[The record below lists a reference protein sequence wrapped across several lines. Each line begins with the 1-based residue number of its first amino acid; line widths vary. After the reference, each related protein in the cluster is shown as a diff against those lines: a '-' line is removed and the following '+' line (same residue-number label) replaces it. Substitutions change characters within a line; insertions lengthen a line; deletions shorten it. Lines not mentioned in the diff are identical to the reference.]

1 MKTALVS
8 IFVSRLRKIP
18 KDKQPLKNKLS
29 DKHSH
34 RKYRS
39 PLERWRAIIKSV
51 LVQQKLNKGSKTSI
65 VGSMSCLVNET
76 SSRPFQTSSES
87 KLDKCGD
94 RGRRATILSLFPTT
108 GRSVSAFTF
117 VIVLTL
123 TGPRINP
130 FEMSQ

>member
-1 MKTALVS
+1 MMKTALVS

-18 KDKQPLKNKLS
+18 KDKRPLKNKPS

-51 LVQQKLNKGSKTSI
+51 LVQQKLNKGSKKPI

-76 SSRPFQTSSES
+76 SRRPFQTSSES
-87 KLDKCGD
+87 KLDKRGD

-117 VIVLTL
+117 VIDYD
-123 TGPRINP
+123 
-130 FEMSQ
+130 S